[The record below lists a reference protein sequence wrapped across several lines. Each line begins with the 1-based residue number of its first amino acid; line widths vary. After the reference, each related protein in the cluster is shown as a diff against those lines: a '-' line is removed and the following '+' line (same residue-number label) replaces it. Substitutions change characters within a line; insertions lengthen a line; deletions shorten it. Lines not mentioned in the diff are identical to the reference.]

1 MERECVLILLHM
13 CPHTAIC
20 VPILLYVS
28 SYHYTA
34 AKELAADPTLRRYV
48 RHEWFDRYATVT
60 VKMTAKGA
68 ASADEYHHEFANWF
82 LQPLREIR

>member
-1 MERECVLILLHM
+1 MCPHTVICVLILS
-13 CPHTAIC
+13 
-20 VPILLYVS
+20 YVS
-28 SYHYTA
+28 SYYYAA

-60 VKMTAKGA
+60 AKMTAKGA
-68 ASADEYHHEFANWF
+68 ASADDYHHEFANCF